1 LVDVLD
7 IKLRE
12 SLREDKGGTYGVYA
26 YKNIYRI
33 PESHYTISFGFG
45 CNPQRVDELIQDF
58 YNVLDSIKTFGP
70 DDIVMTKIKETQK
83 RQRELNLEK
92 NSFWENTLSD
102 YIQNNEDPVE
112 MLNYDNYI
120 SNLSAEE
127 IQNAANQYLGE
138 NLVQVILFPESEKN
152 E

>member
-1 LVDVLD
+1 
-7 IKLRE
+7 
-12 SLREDKGGTYGVYA
+12 
-26 YKNIYRI
+26 
-33 PESHYTISFGFG
+33 
-45 CNPQRVDELIQDF
+45 
-58 YNVLDSIKTFGP
+58 
-70 DDIVMTKIKETQK
+70 
-83 RQRELNLEK
+83 
-92 NSFWENTLSD
+92 
-102 YIQNNEDPVE
+102 